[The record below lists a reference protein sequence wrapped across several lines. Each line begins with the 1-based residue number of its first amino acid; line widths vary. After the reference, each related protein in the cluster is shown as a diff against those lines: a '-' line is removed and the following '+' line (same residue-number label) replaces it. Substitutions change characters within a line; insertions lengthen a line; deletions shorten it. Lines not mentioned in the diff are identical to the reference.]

1 MHLYIKTAYLTKDLR
16 LFLSLLWEKIPEVGQ
31 RKNPGS
37 GIEKQAKIP
46 EVGQSKTGKTEE
58 NPGSGIAKS
67 IVKTGESHSR
77 DIRVSPK

>member
-1 MHLYIKTAYLTKDLR
+1 MLPWGIRGHPLTRSMHLYIQNAYLAKALR
-16 LFLSLLWEKIPEVGQ
+16 LFLSLLWE
-31 RKNPGS
+31 
-37 GIEKQAKIP
+37 KIP

-77 DIRVSPK
+77 DIRLSPK